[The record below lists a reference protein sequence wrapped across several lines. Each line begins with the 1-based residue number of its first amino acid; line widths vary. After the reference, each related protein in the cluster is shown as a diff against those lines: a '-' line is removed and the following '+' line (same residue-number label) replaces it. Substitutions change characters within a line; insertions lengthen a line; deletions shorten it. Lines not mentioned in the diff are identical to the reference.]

1 MTTGIILLA
10 AGHSA
15 RFGSDKRCAPW
26 PGNKCMLKASIENAV
41 NSGLPCYVVLHPGD
55 QHILEHC
62 IEDGAE
68 AGICPDAN
76 LGIGHSISYG
86 VHANQEWDGWII
98 ARADMPWV
106 TPEVYQKLATHL
118 QSSDYARPIDKSGQ
132 PGFPTA
138 LRREHAF
145 ELMHLKGHRT
155 EVRIIPDQR
164 NVNVFIDHD
173 MIHHDVT
180 VPTDIPRLA

>member
-1 MTTGIILLA
+1 MITRRSFIAKSSLA
-10 AGHSA
+10 VAA
-15 RFGSDKRCAPW
+15 
-26 PGNKCMLKASIENAV
+26 ASISPQAFSKISEQQTQPEQPV
-41 NSGLPCYVVLHPGD
+41 QPLPP
-55 QHILEHC
+55 IL
-62 IEDGAE
+62 
-68 AGICPDAN
+68 
-76 LGIGHSISYG
+76 
-86 VHANQEWDGWII
+86 V
-98 ARADMPWV
+98 R
-106 TPEVYQKLATHL
+106 
-118 QSSDYARPIDKSGQ
+118 YARPIDKSGQ

-155 EVRIIPDQR
+155 EVCIIPDQR